1 MWNQYYGIIKVA
13 NSALESLDS
22 YAANATTDAQKTT
35 NRSYQGEVKFLRAY
49 AYYRLVQAFGPV
61 TILRD
66 NTQTNLTRSTVA
78 AVNRYML
85 EDLNYAIQNCPKVRP
100 NEMAHIGAVSA
111 YSAEALAA
119 KVYLNMGQYDK
130 VEELTDDIINSQ
142 KFELYGDFYQ
152 LFKIP
157 GKLCDE
163 SLFECQCTD
172 FGQGSGELVDV
183 DQWFNFQGPSISGL
197 SSQGQQIS
205 SSGWGF
211 MGYTDEFRQ
220 WAENRGEQVRATTT
234 FLVGGTTTPSGDQV
248 KKQTNPLRTNCWNGK
263 AYTLLAGY
271 TLLFA
276 ITELLSLTMIFT
288 KQPLHVLTVTYG
300 VVAGVLAFL
309 GARSL
314 YKKRQ
319 KNRISP
325 ELVVAGIL
333 ILIQLIVVVLYAHM
347 DEDDA
352 FYVGTATTAVETD
365 SLYAYNPY
373 TGAAYNV
380 LPSRYILSPFPA
392 FLAVTSRLCGGLHP
406 AIVAHTVFPAV
417 FVFLAYVVLFQYSRI
432 FFKGKAGEQ
441 GIFMILCAVILWF
454 CGYSVYNSEI
464 FTMGRIWQGKAVL
477 AGVFLPFLFLLC
489 MEIFMQEKPE
499 YPWSLAFLANGA
511 CCLFSSMGIMLA
523 PLLMGVFALLSLVK
537 FRDGRRFLKSV
548 VCCLPSLILGVVY
561 ILVF

>member
-1 MWNQYYGIIKVA
+1 MKINKYLSVLALASLLFGATSCNDYIDIDPENSVPEEKVDYTNLDNMYMPVSGVYAKVRTGAMHWVIWPLSTVRDGDIWSGKPDDQAQLVDFGNFNYSDNSFWGLNEMWNQYYGIIKVA

-111 YSAEALAA
+111 YSAEALTA

-263 AYTLLAGY
+263 AYTPLNQLTEGRNKYGCNNNVRVLRYADVLLMNAEAKVRLGKNGD
-271 TLLFA
+271 TPFNTVRTRA
-276 ITELLSLTMIFT
+276 QMPEL
-288 KQPLHVLTVTYG
+288 QNVTVDQILDERRMELCGEWGEYYNDLVRTG
-300 VVAGVLAFL
+300 KAKSVL
-309 GARSL
+309 GA
-314 YKKRQ
+314 
-319 KNRISP
+319 
-325 ELVVAGIL
+325 
-333 ILIQLIVVVLYAHM
+333 
-347 DEDDA
+347 
-352 FYVGTATTAVETD
+352 
-365 SLYAYNPY
+365 
-373 TGAAYNV
+373 
-380 LPSRYILSPFPA
+380 
-392 FLAVTSRLCGGLHP
+392 
-406 AIVAHTVFPAV
+406 
-417 FVFLAYVVLFQYSRI
+417 
-432 FFKGKAGEQ
+432 KGWTEEKT
-441 GIFMILCAVILWF
+441 
-454 CGYSVYNSEI
+454 YYP
-464 FTMGRIWQGKAVL
+464 
-477 AGVFLPFLFLLC
+477 LPFTQ
-489 MEIFMQEKPE
+489 ITDN
-499 YPWSLAFLANGA
+499 A
-511 CCLFSSMGIMLA
+511 
-523 PLLMGVFALLSLVK
+523 
-537 FRDGRRFLKSV
+537 DLKKD
-548 VCCLPSLILGVVY
+548 PIDE
-561 ILVF
+561 